1 MGEKACSKDDVSYL
15 GAAGGMRCETELV
28 ILSVPPTPA
37 ESCEGKFGA
46 YVDIPGFHDPRIF
59 WSGTGE
65 PLMMV
70 NTQ

>member
-1 MGEKACSKDDVSYL
+1 
-15 GAAGGMRCETELV
+15 MRCVTV
-28 ILSVPPTPA
+28 PTTLSVPPTPA
-37 ESCEGKFGA
+37 EKCEGKFGT

-59 WSGTGE
+59 WSGKGE